1 VDIVARFGGD
11 EFAVLLD
18 EISDPI
24 DVVYIVERIRK
35 ELLPPMNIV
44 GYETFAS
51 ASIGIVIGSTL
62 YVHAEDVVRDAEIA
76 MNRAR
81 MQGPGRY
88 AIFDTKMQE
97 MAANRLSLEV
107 DLRKAIDKNQFRIHY
122 QPIVSLEA
130 GRVTGFEALIRWLHP
145 HRGLLY
151 PSEFLPVAEEADL
164 IIPIS
169 HWVLQEACNQ
179 LSNWQAQRPSDG
191 HLSVSVN
198 LSSKV
203 LGDSSLPAEIASVI
217 SASGIDPSNLTVE
230 ITETQIMENPES
242 VSDVLKTLNTAGMR
256 IAIDDFGKGYSSL
269 SYLATLPA
277 QILKIDQS
285 FIAELGKCGRTTAIV
300 RAILSLGDCLGL
312 EVIAEGVETEE
323 QLRLLRELKCKHA
336 QGYYFARP
344 MEPEAAEWFI
354 SRNAVAGSAPAS
366 LGYRSSSL

>member
-1 VDIVARFGGD
+1 
-11 EFAVLLD
+11 
-18 EISDPI
+18 
-24 DVVYIVERIRK
+24 
-35 ELLPPMNIV
+35 
-44 GYETFAS
+44 
-51 ASIGIVIGSTL
+51 
-62 YVHAEDVVRDAEIA
+62 
-76 MNRAR
+76 
-81 MQGPGRY
+81 
-88 AIFDTKMQE
+88 
-97 MAANRLSLEV
+97 
-107 DLRKAIDKNQFRIHY
+107 
-122 QPIVSLEA
+122 
-130 GRVTGFEALIRWLHP
+130 
-145 HRGLLY
+145 
-151 PSEFLPVAEEADL
+151 
-164 IIPIS
+164 
-169 HWVLQEACNQ
+169 
-179 LSNWQAQRPSDG
+179 
-191 HLSVSVN
+191 
-198 LSSKV
+198 
-203 LGDSSLPAEIASVI
+203 
-217 SASGIDPSNLTVE
+217 
-230 ITETQIMENPES
+230 MENPES